1 MDAQSQAFTKI
12 IINNAVRSSINDSF
26 YLISDDINTLINDN
40 ITKYSPHFY
49 TLFALIIITMV
60 LNTFIFIMSVIMLR
74 LSYKLNKRLLD

>member
-1 MDAQSQAFTKI
+1 MDTQSQAFTKI
-12 IINNAVRSSINDSF
+12 VINNAVRSSINDSF

-60 LNTFIFIMSVIMLR
+60 LNTFIFIMSIITLR
-74 LSYKLNKRLLD
+74 LSYKLNKRLVD